1 MVPNYNLTDQVAQL
15 QSQLAQLGQFQPQPF
30 IPQPQVPVQPVVPAR
45 AEVKRVNGIDGAK
58 EFQKN
63 LAPNSNDVVFDND
76 KDVFY
81 LVMKDAN
88 GISPDLMTYGEF
100 TLHKEETKENTYATK
115 EDLNKLMEE
124 IKKLVGG
131 AA

>member
-15 QSQLAQLGQFQPQPF
+15 QSQLAQLNQFQAHQYVPQAYT
-30 IPQPQVPVQPVVPAR
+30 PQAPVMPTR
-45 AEVKRVNGIDGAK
+45 SELKRVNGIEGAK

-76 KDVFY
+76 IDRFY

-88 GISPDLMTYGEF
+88 GMSPELMTYGDF
-100 TLHKEETKENTYATK
+100 TLGKENSKESVYVTK
-115 EDLNKLMEE
+115 EDFTKAIDE
-124 IKKLVGG
+124 IKKLIGG
-131 AA
+131 AK